1 MRALLVTAIVAL
13 AAAGTA
19 AAGGF
24 ATVGLDSQPP
34 DGGGPGS
41 TWDVTLNVLQHGVT
55 PLDGVSPTIVIRNLD
70 NGETQTFAATPTGE
84 PGKYAAKVVFPSAG
98 RWEYVVNDDFSQTH
112 TFKPIT
118 ISGDAAAAG
127 TSDGDGGGYS
137 VPWTIVGSTA
147 IVLAFVAMF
156 LIARRPA
163 RAAASH

>member
-13 AAAGTA
+13 ATAGTA
-19 AAGGF
+19 AAGGW
-24 ATVGLDSQPP
+24 ATVGLDTMPP

-55 PLDGVSPTIVIRNLD
+55 PLDGISPSIVIRNLD
-70 NGETQTFAATPTGE
+70 SGETKTFVATATGE

-98 RWEYVVNDDFSQTH
+98 RWEYVVNDDFSRTH

-118 ISGDAAAAG
+118 ISGDAAASGA
-127 TSDGDGGGYS
+127 TDGDGGGFS
-137 VPWTIVGSTA
+137 VPWTIVGSAA
-147 IVLAFVAMF
+147 ILLALVAMF
-156 LIARRPA
+156 LIARRPP

>member
-19 AAGGF
+19 AAGGY
-24 ATVGLDSQPP
+24 ATVGLNSQPP

-70 NGETQTFAATPTGE
+70 SGESQTFPATPTGE

-98 RWEYVVNDDFSQTH
+98 RWEYLINDGFSQTH
-112 TFKPIT
+112 TFKPIS
-118 ISGDAAAAG
+118 IGGDPAG
-127 TSDGDGGGYS
+127 TGSGDGGSFS
-137 VPWTIVGSTA
+137 VPWTIAGSAA
-147 IVLAFVAMF
+147 ILLALIAMF
-156 LIARRPA
+156 VIARRPP
-163 RAAASH
+163 RTAASH